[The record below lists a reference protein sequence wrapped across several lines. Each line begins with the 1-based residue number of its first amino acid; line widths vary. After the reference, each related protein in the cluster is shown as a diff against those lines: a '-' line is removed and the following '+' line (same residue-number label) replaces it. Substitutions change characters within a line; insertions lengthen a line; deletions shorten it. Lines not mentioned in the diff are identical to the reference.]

1 MSRFQRSH
9 ALLGPLGLWLAMAAI
24 PSGASANE
32 ITWNTAT
39 NGNWENGANWFG
51 GNTPG
56 NNDSATL
63 NVAGTYTITFG
74 INPAS
79 IQRLIVSAGTVT
91 LQSNGTVKT
100 LPTDAAGGNNS
111 VFVLGSTT
119 TLNLGGSSSN
129 NMNLYVPTA
138 VFVGSGGAFVVR
150 SGSTVTDLG
159 TLQIGQVVNGVTTAS
174 TSNFTLQ
181 SASTMS
187 LAGDLTIASQN
198 VAGVNGTLVVNNT
211 GSILTQYDDTNITIG
226 SVSNGTGSLTIS
238 NSGVVNTGTGLLT
251 INKTGTVTVNSGST
265 LNANGNILINGGFLT
280 GAGVFNWAPGQTMTV
295 NNGNNN
301 TLTPNGV
308 SLGATF
314 TTPGN
319 STINVSGF
327 ATQFQITGSGN
338 DLNINNGGAVNIG
351 SESSLTVA
359 DIMSV
364 GTSGNGFL
372 TVNGI
377 GATSSTGSVVNPS
390 VFGSLGGI
398 AVVTYSNQATGTF
411 NSGINLGTGTTNF
424 QNAQAFLNVESGAT
438 INGVG
443 NVAMA
448 NSTNV
453 NTTATITVTDLG
465 SALTFGNSKLLT
477 IGQSSVGKATIN
489 VNNQGLFSLGTGGTT
504 TLNATGTINI
514 NGGTVNLQTLVNNGG
529 KINFNSGSLSYI
541 GNLTIGSGGLLG
553 TNLTLDD
560 TQQLTLSGTTTVNA
574 GSTLLVESGAGYNTG
589 TLTNNGEILFDG
601 INAVANITTA
611 AASTNNG
618 LIHGQGTIVLPSNTN
633 GFTNSATGEIRA
645 EDGKRI
651 VIKGSQSGVVTNSG
665 TINLLGGT
673 AEFGQPVTNT
683 ASGLITGNVAA
694 STCDPYAMIRG
705 GGSMPLS
712 LRTTS
717 VIAIPGWCKSTRT
730 HDGLRAADSRS
741 RSSAAHRDNR
751 EPERLGST
759 GDATAKQQI
768 IRQQEPDPSLAG

>member
-377 GATSSTGSVVNPS
+377 GVTSSTGSVVNPS

-424 QNAQAFLNVESGAT
+424 QNAQAFLNVESGAR
-438 INGVG
+438 
-443 NVAMA
+443 
-448 NSTNV
+448 STV
-453 NTTATITVTDLG
+453 
-465 SALTFGNSKLLT
+465 S
-477 IGQSSVGKATIN
+477 
-489 VNNQGLFSLGTGGTT
+489 
-504 TLNATGTINI
+504 
-514 NGGTVNLQTLVNNGG
+514 
-529 KINFNSGSLSYI
+529 
-541 GNLTIGSGGLLG
+541 
-553 TNLTLDD
+553 
-560 TQQLTLSGTTTVNA
+560 
-574 GSTLLVESGAGYNTG
+574 
-589 TLTNNGEILFDG
+589 EISRWQ
-601 INAVANITTA
+601 IARMSIRRPP
-611 AASTNNG
+611 
-618 LIHGQGTIVLPSNTN
+618 LP
-633 GFTNSATGEIRA
+633 
-645 EDGKRI
+645 
-651 VIKGSQSGVVTNSG
+651 
-665 TINLLGGT
+665 
-673 AEFGQPVTNT
+673 
-683 ASGLITGNVAA
+683 
-694 STCDPYAMIRG
+694 
-705 GGSMPLS
+705 
-712 LRTTS
+712 
-717 VIAIPGWCKSTRT
+717 
-730 HDGLRAADSRS
+730 
-741 RSSAAHRDNR
+741 
-751 EPERLGST
+751 
-759 GDATAKQQI
+759 
-768 IRQQEPDPSLAG
+768 